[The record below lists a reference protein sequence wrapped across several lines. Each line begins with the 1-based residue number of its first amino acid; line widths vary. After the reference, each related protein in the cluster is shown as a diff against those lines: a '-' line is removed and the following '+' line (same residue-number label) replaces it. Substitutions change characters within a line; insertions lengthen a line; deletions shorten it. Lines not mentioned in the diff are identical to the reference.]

1 MKMLKNA
8 LAISLA
14 AGLMTGLP
22 MTAVA
27 QSGVRFGELQ
37 SLPKNTPDHSLI
49 IHKYSNNTPGEA
61 GNGTEIDTRNLGDA
75 LKGAKFK
82 IEKVKKDSIDLT
94 TNEGWKKA
102 EKVSKGAEPLRD
114 SDFETLPDKD
124 EQTTGEDGVA
134 RWDGLPLGL
143 YRVTETEAP
152 VGHQI
157 SQEPFYVALPTT
169 DPTNHD
175 EWLKTVHVYPKNTK
189 RDETTKTVQDE
200 AVRLAGD
207 TTTGQSEELTYKI
220 TSQLSAG
227 KDYTKY
233 VVSDFYPTDRLEYA
247 GDNLLTVELA
257 NAQLDGSK
265 YEVTTGTVDNKSYLV
280 ITFTKGGLNDLNNN
294 KTAQLVITP
303 TFTVKQNT
311 DLDNV
316 APIINEF
323 KVIQMR
329 DGQPEPPNPE
339 DPKVPPVTP
348 PGTPTPDPKYPKSFY
363 GNVDIV
369 KKNADGQSLGGA
381 EFSLY
386 VCTKDGVIDGQA
398 KPLREEIRAT
408 DDVEIKGLLA
418 NDYRNGQAVA
428 ENDRDAYCLVETK
441 APVGY
446 ELSAQPI
453 RFQILTNQG
462 ADAEV
467 ALVSQDVVDT
477 KKNGGFNL
485 PLTGGAGVMY
495 LLLAGGAFLLVGRGY
510 SAYSNRR
517 NA

>member
-22 MTAVA
+22 VTAVA
-27 QSGVRFGELQ
+27 QTGYPIPPKDGL
-37 SLPKNTPDHSLI
+37 SLV
-49 IHKYSNNTPGEA
+49 IHKYSNNTPGKA
-61 GNGTEIDTRNLGDA
+61 GNGTEIDTANLGEA
-75 LKGAKFK
+75 LEGARFK

-94 TNEGWKKA
+94 TNDGWKKA
-102 EKVSKGAEPLRD
+102 EKVSKGDEDLQD
-114 SDFETLPDKD
+114 DIDFETLPNKT
-124 EQTTGEDGVA
+124 EQTTDGKGVA
-134 RWDGLPLGL
+134 KWEDLPIGL

-152 VGHQI
+152 AGHQI
-157 SQEPFYVALPTT
+157 SQKPFYVALPTT
-169 DPTNHD
+169 DPTNRN
-175 EWLKTVHVYPKNTK
+175 EWLRTVHVYPKNTK
-189 RDETTKTVQDE
+189 RDDASKTVQDK
-200 AVRLAGD
+200 A
-207 TTTGQSEELTYKI
+207 TKINGQKLTYEI

-227 KDYTKY
+227 ENYTKY

-247 GDNLLTVELA
+247 SDNPLTVKLA
-257 NAQLDGSK
+257 GAQLDGSK
-265 YEVTTGTVDNKSYLV
+265 YEVTKGEVARVDNKSYLV
-280 ITFTKGGLNDLNNN
+280 ITFTEAGLNDLNNN

-303 TFTVKQNT
+303 TFKVKQNT

-339 DPKVPPVTP
+339 EPNVPPVTP

-369 KKNADGQSLGGA
+369 KKNADGQSLDDA

-386 VCTKDGVIDGQA
+386 VCTKDGKI
-398 KPLREEIRAT
+398 EENAEALLEGIIAT
-408 DDVEIKGLLA
+408 ADANNPEIKGLLA
-418 NDYRNGQAVA
+418 NDYRNGQAVD
-428 ENDRDAYCLVETK
+428 ENARDAYCLVETK
-441 APVGY
+441 APEGY

>member
-22 MTAVA
+22 VTAVA
-27 QSGVRFGELQ
+27 QSGYPIPPKDGL
-37 SLPKNTPDHSLI
+37 SLV
-49 IHKYSNNTPGEA
+49 IHKYSNNTPGKA
-61 GNGTEIDTRNLGDA
+61 GNGTEIDTANLGEA
-75 LKGAKFK
+75 LEGARFK

-94 TNEGWKKA
+94 TNDGWKKA
-102 EKVSKGAEPLRD
+102 EKVSKGDEDLQD
-114 SDFETLPDKD
+114 IDFETLPNKT
-124 EQTTGEDGVA
+124 EQTTDGKGVA
-134 RWDGLPLGL
+134 KWENLPIGL

-152 VGHQI
+152 AGHQI
-157 SQEPFYVALPTT
+157 SQKPFYVALPTT
-169 DPTNHD
+169 NPTNRNK
-175 EWLKTVHVYPKNTK
+175 WLETVHVYPKNTK
-189 RDETTKTVQDE
+189 RDDASKTVQDE
-200 AVRLAGD
+200 AAKING
-207 TTTGQSEELTYKI
+207 EKLTYEI

-227 KDYTKY
+227 ENYTKY

-247 GDNLLTVELA
+247 SDNPLTVKLA
-257 NAQLDGSK
+257 GAQLDGSK
-265 YEVTTGTVDNKSYLV
+265 YEVTKGEVAGVDNKSYLV
-280 ITFTKGGLNDLNNN
+280 ITFTEAGLNDLNNN

-329 DGQPEPPNPE
+329 DGQPEPPTPE
-339 DPKVPPVTP
+339 DPNVPPVTP
-348 PGTPTPDPKYPKSFY
+348 PDSEYPKSFY

-369 KKNADGQSLGGA
+369 KKNADDQPLDGA

-386 VCTKDGVIDGQA
+386 VCTKDGDIDDSA
-398 KPLREEIRAT
+398 TPLRQGIRAT
-408 DDVEIKGLLA
+408 NDVEIKGLLA
-418 NDYRNGQAVA
+418 NDYRNGRAVD
-428 ENDRDAYCLVETK
+428 ENARDAYCLVETK
-441 APVGY
+441 APEGY

-453 RFQILTNQG
+453 RFQILTKQG

-510 SAYSNRR
+510 SAYSNRH